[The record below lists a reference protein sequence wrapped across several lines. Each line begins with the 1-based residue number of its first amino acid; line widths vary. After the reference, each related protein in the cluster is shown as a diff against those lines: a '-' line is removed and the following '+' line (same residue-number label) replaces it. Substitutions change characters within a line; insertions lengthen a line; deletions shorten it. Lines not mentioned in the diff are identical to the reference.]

1 LVRLGENENVM
12 GSDRAGL
19 RERLL
24 QGAEDSTRG
33 ILRNLQ
39 LIEEVSGVHAEVKG
53 LKIREID
60 TQAKRINALRE
71 RLEKI
76 YEAAGVSED
85 D

>member
-1 LVRLGENENVM
+1 M

-39 LIEEVSGVHAEVKG
+39 LIEEVSGVHAEVKS

-76 YEAAGVSED
+76 YDAAGVSED